1 MGTKKSKSN
10 YLVQGTILAAA
21 SIFARVIGMIY
32 RIPLT
37 NILGDEGNA
46 YYSCANS
53 IYSLLLM
60 ISTFSLPLAV
70 SRLVSEKL
78 HRGEVKNAH
87 KVFQCAMKFAAICG
101 GVISL
106 LTFALAGVITGGIM
120 KVEGATYALRVIAP
134 AIFIFAIA
142 GVFRGYFQGHENMIP
157 TATSQVIEQI
167 VNAFVSVIAA
177 NSLFNYG
184 LSMTS
189 GDNAKALAY
198 GAAGGTS
205 GTVVSVTV
213 ALLFL
218 VFVYQSY
225 RKNVKRKMARDM
237 TQKLDSDRVIYR
249 AILATIVPIVF
260 STLIYNLSPTLDQ
273 AIFNTILGG
282 QGYTE
287 EQYNTIYGIYMGK
300 FYVLMNVPLSLASCL
315 APSVVPALTAAMVD
329 GDYTDAKRKVR
340 DTMRYTMI
348 ITIPCAVGM
357 AALASPIMQLIF
369 SDSHKLAA
377 GIMQAGGLMIV
388 LFAISTLS
396 TSILQGMGRMKDP
409 LRNSAIALVIHV
421 IVLVLL
427 LKKFRLNIYGVVYA
441 NTLFAFII
449 CILNA
454 MAIKRRL
461 HYHQELRKTFLIP
474 LISSGVMAVA
484 AIVVYWIFNSLLR
497 LIFIDPA
504 ANAIGTI
511 LGVLTGI
518 AVYLFLLIRLKGVR
532 EQEILGLP
540 KGGWMVR
547 VLRKIRFL
555 A

>member
-10 YLVQGTILAAA
+10 YLVQGTILAVA
-21 SIFARVIGMIY
+21 SVFARIIGMIY

-37 NILGDEGNA
+37 NILGDEGIS

-53 IYSLLLM
+53 IYSILLM
-60 ISTFSLPLAV
+60 VSTFSLPLAV

-78 HRGEVKNAH
+78 HKGEVKNAQ
-87 KVFQCAMKFAAICG
+87 KIFRCAMKFAVVCG

-106 LTFALAGVITGGIM
+106 LTFLLSDVITGGIM
-120 KVEGATYALRVIAP
+120 KVEGASYALRVIAP

-167 VNAFVSVIAA
+167 INAFVSVIAA
-177 NSLFNYG
+177 GVLFNYG
-184 LSMTS
+184 LSAAG
-189 GDNAKALAY
+189 GDKSKALAF
-198 GAAGGTS
+198 GAAGGTL

-218 VFVYQSY
+218 LFVFQSY
-225 RKNVKRKMARDM
+225 QKNVKRQIARDM
-237 TQKLDSDRVIYR
+237 TKKLDSDRLIYR
-249 AILATIVPIVF
+249 AIIVTIVPIVF

-273 AIFNTILGG
+273 AIFNTILSG
-282 QGYTE
+282 QGYTA
-287 EQYNTIYGIYMGK
+287 EQYNTIYGIYIGK

-329 GDYTDAKRKVR
+329 GNYTDAKRKVR

-377 GIMQAGGLMIV
+377 GIMQAGALMIV

-409 LRNSAIALVIHV
+409 LRNSAIALAIHV
-421 IVLVLL
+421 VVLILL
-427 LKKFRLNIYGVVYA
+427 LKRFRLNIYGVVYA

-454 MAIKRRL
+454 MAIKRHL
-461 HYHQELRKTFLIP
+461 HYRQELRKTFLIP
-474 LISSGVMAVA
+474 LIASGVMAVVV
-484 AIVVYWIFNSLLR
+484 IVVYQIFNSLFR

-511 LGVLTGI
+511 LGVLSGV
-518 AVYLFLLIRLKGVR
+518 AVYLFVLIKLKGIR
-532 EQEILGLP
+532 EHEILDMP
-540 KGGWMVR
+540 KGEFMVR
-547 VLRKIRFL
+547 ILRKIHFL
-555 A
+555 